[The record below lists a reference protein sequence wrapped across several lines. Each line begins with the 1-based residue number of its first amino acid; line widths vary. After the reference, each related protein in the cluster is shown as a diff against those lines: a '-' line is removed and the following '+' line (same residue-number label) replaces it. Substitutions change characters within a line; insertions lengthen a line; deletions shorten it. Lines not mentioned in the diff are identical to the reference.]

1 MADKDTPI
9 YDKNRMRGTTWV
21 DATRILFNM
30 GSELEEQV
38 DGMDYEGVK
47 QDLADEIINRQNA
60 DTQLGNRITAEQ
72 TAREQADSQLQ
83 TGVNQNKSDI
93 TQIKETI
100 NQIEDNATALGASV
114 AIIQTDVAENKG
126 NIQAN
131 AGKIEVLENE
141 YAGFNSEQI
150 SLRTDLT
157 EVQAD
162 VEGIKTSLVSDV
174 ITKAGSTVGTIIVEL
189 EREDGTKISAQD
201 FNYGKPT
208 SMELLQGSS
217 EGMMKAQF
225 TLSDGTTVQSN
236 DFQVLEQITG
246 DVYITSFTFKN
257 GSSQGKI
264 SAVIGL
270 SDGRTLNA
278 NDFQLPTDPQIQS
291 NITNLLSRMSAVE
304 EKNNQQDSNISALST
319 RMDTAESNIAGN
331 DADIAQLKSEDETIK
346 GDITSLDERVTA
358 IEDTPGVGKFEL
370 GKLGTIMGSSDNGK
384 IGANPDGTG
393 SVNGWDSVATK
404 DELADYLTIVKAEAD
419 YAKKT
424 DVSAIGITTSGNK
437 ATVNGKSAN
446 IVNSIS
452 GRVDENNNLILNV
465 NGVESGGI
473 PLPESENTFNDVSIL
488 TKATTNITFTLQTIG
503 NTTFGLYNVGNVR
516 PSLYDTENYYRST
529 STENTTNVKSGTL
542 GARLVKAT
550 LDLES
555 INRCFNSLSNLGDGA
570 YLVTYYVRGVI
581 NNVNISPFPSIA
593 RISLSNNVVSVLNS
607 TDTCYFLIDSDVI
620 GTLKIDGIDIISVML
635 LKS

>member
-9 YDKNRMRGTTWV
+9 YDKTRMRGTTWV

-38 DGMDYEGVK
+38 DGINIDQVK
-47 QDLADEIINRQNA
+47 QDLADEIVNRQNA

-83 TGVNQNKSDI
+83 NGINQNKSDI

-114 AIIQTDVAENKG
+114 AVIQTDVAENKG

-131 AGKIEVLENE
+131 SGKIEVLENE

-162 VEGIKTSLVSDV
+162 VDGIKTSLVSDV

-291 NITNLLSRMSAVE
+291 NVTNLLSRMSAVE
-304 EKNNQQDSNISALST
+304 AKNNQQDTNISALST

-346 GDITSLDERVTA
+346 GDITSLDARVTA

-384 IGANPDGTG
+384 ISANPDGTG
-393 SVNGWDSVATK
+393 SVNGWDSVAT
-404 DELADYLTIVKAEAD
+404 ADDLSDLQEQVSGIKPTVTVNNEVSPPTITVA
-419 YAKKT
+419 
-424 DVSAIGITTSGNK
+424 
-437 ATVNGKSAN
+437 VNGKSSTAN
-446 IVNSIS
+446 LPSSGDGWETLDLANLPTNFKVGDRIRVSFKAYNASSNVSDWNTTPPEPTIEPSTNSIS
-452 GRVDENNNLILNV
+452 PEIEFECSDSLRSPYIPLSIVTSNNYIKTLTLYNFTTVDSMNNGHLFTLSACNFNGGGKQWMTYRLDTSERITNLIY
-465 NGVESGGI
+465 SM
-473 PLPESENTFNDVSIL
+473 
-488 TKATTNITFTLQTIG
+488 
-503 NTTFGLYNVGNVR
+503 
-516 PSLYDTENYYRST
+516 
-529 STENTTNVKSGTL
+529 
-542 GARLVKAT
+542 
-550 LDLES
+550 
-555 INRCFNSLSNLGDGA
+555 
-570 YLVTYYVRGVI
+570 
-581 NNVNISPFPSIA
+581 
-593 RISLSNNVVSVLNS
+593 
-607 TDTCYFLIDSDVI
+607 
-620 GTLKIDGIDIISVML
+620 KI
-635 LKS
+635 KRA

>member
-9 YDKNRMRGTTWV
+9 YDKTRMRGTTWV

-38 DGMDYEGVK
+38 DGINIDQVK
-47 QDLADEIINRQNA
+47 QDLADEIVNRQNA
-60 DTQLGNRITAEQ
+60 DTQLGNRIDTLGTQ
-72 TAREQADSQLQ
+72 
-83 TGVNQNKSDI
+83 VNQNNSDI

-100 NQIEDNATALGASV
+100 NQIDDNATALGASV
-114 AIIQTDVAENKG
+114 ADIQTDVAENKG

-131 AGKIEVLENE
+131 SGKIEVLENE

-162 VEGIKTSLVSDV
+162 VDGIKTSLVSDV
-174 ITKAGSTVGTIIVEL
+174 ITKAGSTIGTIIVEL

-225 TLSDGTTVQSN
+225 TLSDGTTIQSN

-264 SAVIGL
+264 SADIGL
-270 SDGRTLNA
+270 SDGRTLQA

-291 NITNLLSRMSAVE
+291 NVTNLLSRMSAVE
-304 EKNNQQDSNISALST
+304 TKNNQQDSSISALQTRMTTAEGNISAN
-319 RMDTAESNIAGN
+319 DT
-331 DADIAQLKSEDETIK
+331 DIASLKSADETIK
-346 GDITSLDERVTA
+346 GDIIALDKRVQN
-358 IEDTPGVGKFEL
+358 IEDTPGVGQFGL
-370 GKLGTIMGSSDNGK
+370 GKAGTIVGSSDNGK
-384 IGANPDGTG
+384 ISANPDGTG
-393 SVNGWDSVATK
+393 SVNGWDSVATV
-404 DELADYLTIVKAEAD
+404 DELAVYLKKTDAEST

-424 DVSAIGITTSGNK
+424 DVSGIGITTSGNT
-437 ATVNGKSAN
+437 ATVNGKNAN

-452 GRVDENNNLILNV
+452 GRVDENNNLIVNV
-465 NGVESGGI
+465 NGINSSPIVLPSGSGVELEELDI
-473 PLPESENTFNDVSIL
+473 TNLPTDFKEGDYLI
-488 TKATTNITFTLQTIG
+488 ITFKDFEYSTSYPADW
-503 NTTFGLYNVGNVR
+503 NTGPNTVTDDQIEPVNNNGASCIIRL
-516 PSLYDTENYYRST
+516 SSSSTENYPEIPLKVKCSSSSGGNCT
-529 STENTTNVKSGTL
+529 SMVMYNVEDIGGITSW
-542 GARLVKAT
+542 
-550 LDLES
+550 
-555 INRCFNSLSNLGDGA
+555 NNP
-570 YLVTYYVRGVI
+570 TYY
-581 NNVNISPFPSIA
+581 P
-593 RISLSNNVVSVLNS
+593 RIITLRMFIFNGGGAKFTQIGITKAEFSNWIVSMSRLRVL
-607 TDTCYFLIDSDVI
+607 
-620 GTLKIDGIDIISVML
+620 
-635 LKS
+635 

>member
-9 YDKNRMRGTTWV
+9 YDKTRMRGTTWV

-60 DTQLGNRITAEQ
+60 DTQLGNRIDTLGTQ
-72 TAREQADSQLQ
+72 
-83 TGVNQNKSDI
+83 VNQNKSDI

-100 NQIEDNATALGASV
+100 NQMEDNATALGASV
-114 AIIQTDVAENKG
+114 ADIQSDVAENKG

-131 AGKIEVLENE
+131 SGKIEVLENE

-162 VEGIKTSLVSDV
+162 VDGIKTSLVSDV
-174 ITKAGSTVGTIIVEL
+174 ITKAGSTIGTIIVEL

-225 TLSDGTTVQSN
+225 TLSDGTTIQSN

-270 SDGRTLNA
+270 SDGRTLDA

-291 NITNLLSRMSAVE
+291 NITNLLSRMNAVE
-304 EKNNQQDSNISALST
+304 EKNNQQDTNISALST

-346 GDITSLDERVTA
+346 GDITSLDARVKA

-384 IGANPDGTG
+384 ISANPDGTG
-393 SVNGWDSVATK
+393 SVNGWDSVATV
-404 DELADYLTIVKAEAD
+404 DELADYLKIVEAEAD
-419 YAKKT
+419 YLKKIDAESTYAKKT
-424 DVSAIGITTSGNK
+424 DVSGIGITTSGNT
-437 ATVNGKSAN
+437 ATVNGKNAN

-452 GRVDENNNLILNV
+452 GRVDENNNLIINV

-473 PLPESENTFNDVSIL
+473 PLPDIVEVPVTEISYLKI
-488 TKATTNITFTLQTIG
+488 
-503 NTTFGLYNVGNVR
+503 
-516 PSLYDTENYYRST
+516 TENIEKYLDIVEDGGVQLGITLNDDSYMNILAKDSIVYIKGINLISGGFFSNINGYSCNVVTDEIINYTKNALSKMPDGDYKLVFANILNGFTIRISFGDFVTRVTKSGENINFTNRLRIIDASDT
-529 STENTTNVKSGTL
+529 STDMT
-542 GARLVKAT
+542 
-550 LDLES
+550 
-555 INRCFNSLSNLGDGA
+555 
-570 YLVTYYVRGVI
+570 
-581 NNVNISPFPSIA
+581 IA
-593 RISLSNNVVSVLNS
+593 IVAI
-607 TDTCYFLIDSDVI
+607 C
-620 GTLKIDGIDIISVML
+620 
-635 LKS
+635 

>member
-9 YDKNRMRGTTWV
+9 YDKTRMRGTTWV

-38 DGMDYEGVK
+38 DGISIDQVK

-60 DTQLGNRITAEQ
+60 DTQLGNRIDTLGTQ
-72 TAREQADSQLQ
+72 
-83 TGVNQNKSDI
+83 VNQNKSDI

-114 AIIQTDVAENKG
+114 AVIQTDVAENKG

-270 SDGRTLNA
+270 SDGRTLDA

-291 NITNLLSRMSAVE
+291 NITNLLSRMNAVE
-304 EKNNQQDSNISALST
+304 EKNNQQDTNISALST

-346 GDITSLDERVTA
+346 GDITSLDARVTA

-370 GKLGTIMGSSDNGK
+370 GKLGTIMGSSDSGK
-384 IGANPDGTG
+384 ISANPDGTG

-404 DELADYLTIVKAEAD
+404 DELADYLTIVEAEAD
-419 YAKKT
+419 YLKKTDAESTYAKKS

-473 PLPESENTFNDVSIL
+473 PLPNFVDIPVTEISYLSL
-488 TKATTNITFTLQTIG
+488 TKNIEYISHVDENHGIEFSVNLNEKGYINILSKDSITYIKGIEIESTTFVANVSGFSYPSPSDEIINYTKNALSKLPDGDYKLVFANILNNNLLRISYGGFATNVTKNGNSITFT
-503 NTTFGLYNVGNVR
+503 
-516 PSLYDTENYYRST
+516 S
-529 STENTTNVKSGTL
+529 
-542 GARLVKAT
+542 RLKI
-550 LDLES
+550 
-555 INRCFNSLSNLGDGA
+555 INAL
-570 YLVTYYVRGVI
+570 
-581 NNVNISPFPSIA
+581 
-593 RISLSNNVVSVLNS
+593 LNS
-607 TDTCYFLIDSDVI
+607 KLMKIVI
-620 GTLKIDGIDIISVML
+620 VSII
-635 LKS
+635 

>member
-9 YDKNRMRGTTWV
+9 YDKTRMRGTTWV

-38 DGMDYEGVK
+38 DGKDYEGVK

-60 DTQLGNRITAEQ
+60 DTQLGNRIDALGTQ
-72 TAREQADSQLQ
+72 
-83 TGVNQNKSDI
+83 VNQNKSDI

-100 NQIEDNATALGASV
+100 NQMEDNATALGASV
-114 AIIQTDVAENKG
+114 ADIQTDVSENKG

-131 AGKIEVLENE
+131 SGKIEVLEND

-162 VEGIKTSLVSDV
+162 VDGIKTSFVSDV

-264 SAVIGL
+264 SADIGL
-270 SDGRTLNA
+270 SDGRTLQA

-291 NITNLLSRMSAVE
+291 NITNLLSRMNAVE
-304 EKNNQQDSNISALST
+304 KKNNQQDTNISALST

-346 GDITSLDERVTA
+346 GDITSLDARVTA
-358 IEDTPGVGKFEL
+358 IEDTPGISKFEL

-384 IGANPDGTG
+384 ISANSDGTG
-393 SVNGWDSVATK
+393 SVNGWDSVATV
-404 DELADYLTIVKAEAD
+404 DELADYLTIAEAEAD
-419 YAKKT
+419 YQPKGNYLTSVPIGGAK
-424 DVSAIGITTSGNK
+424 IGGVK
-437 ATVNGKSAN
+437 NG
-446 IVNSIS
+446 
-452 GRVDENNNLILNV
+452 
-465 NGVESGGI
+465 
-473 PLPESENTFNDVSIL
+473 
-488 TKATTNITFTLQTIG
+488 
-503 NTTFGLYNVGNVR
+503 GNV
-516 PSLYDTENYYRST
+516 
-529 STENTTNVKSGTL
+529 
-542 GARLVKAT
+542 
-550 LDLES
+550 
-555 INRCFNSLSNLGDGA
+555 
-570 YLVTYYVRGVI
+570 
-581 NNVNISPFPSIA
+581 
-593 RISLSNNVVSVLNS
+593 
-607 TDTCYFLIDSDVI
+607 VI
-620 GTLKIDGIDIISVML
+620 GTDGTMNTNSKEWEELDITNLPTDFKIGDTLILDFKIRYSSINQSNPEESHIVALTLKQDLGGTQKCNNILTGFPSQTSVSFIYLEAFPNYHDLNTKGGTIKISQVNLRFDSIATSIDKIITYSSKYYPISEISTILNKMYRI
-635 LKS
+635 KG

>member
-9 YDKNRMRGTTWV
+9 YDKTRMRGTTWV

-38 DGMDYEGVK
+38 DGINVDQIK

-60 DTQLGNRITAEQ
+60 DTQLGNRIDTLGTQ
-72 TAREQADSQLQ
+72 
-83 TGVNQNKSDI
+83 VNQNKSDI

-114 AIIQTDVAENKG
+114 AVIQTDVAENKG

-157 EVQAD
+157 EVQAG

-225 TLSDGTTVQSN
+225 TLSDGSTVQSN

-270 SDGRTLNA
+270 SDGRTLDA

-291 NITNLLSRMSAVE
+291 NITNLLSRMNAVE
-304 EKNNQQDSNISALST
+304 EKNNQQDTNISALST

-346 GDITSLDERVTA
+346 GDITSLDARVKA

-384 IGANPDGTG
+384 INANPDGTG

-404 DELADYLTIVKAEAD
+404 DELADYLKKTDAEST
-419 YAKKT
+419 YAKKS

-473 PLPESENTFNDVSIL
+473 PLPESVDVPIIEATPLITTQQIALTSTNTKSIKG
-488 TKATTNITFTLQTIG
+488 TKISFLSITGNITNLLCSNALLYKKDAKLLSISNISTISLRYIDGTTPELDSYIADKLKDMEDGDYKIVISNLIYTDETLYIPD
-503 NTTFGLYNVGNVR
+503 N
-516 PSLYDTENYYRST
+516 EEYYMSIT
-529 STENTTNVKSGTL
+529 KSGDTISKTQTNPPIVDFTSD
-542 GARLVKAT
+542 AHIPKDSRLI
-550 LDLES
+550 LS
-555 INRCFNSLSNLGDGA
+555 YIRC
-570 YLVTYYVRGVI
+570 
-581 NNVNISPFPSIA
+581 
-593 RISLSNNVVSVLNS
+593 
-607 TDTCYFLIDSDVI
+607 
-620 GTLKIDGIDIISVML
+620 
-635 LKS
+635 

>member
-9 YDKNRMRGTTWV
+9 YDKTRMRGTTWV

-83 TGVNQNKSDI
+83 NGINQNKSDI

-114 AIIQTDVAENKG
+114 AVIQNDVAENKG

-131 AGKIEVLENE
+131 SGKIEVLENE

-162 VEGIKTSLVSDV
+162 VDGIKTSLVSDV
-174 ITKAGSTVGTIIVEL
+174 ITKSGSTVGTIIVEL

-225 TLSDGTTVQSN
+225 TLSDGTTIQSN

-270 SDGRTLNA
+270 SDGRTLDA

-291 NITNLLSRMSAVE
+291 NITNLLSRMNAVE
-304 EKNNQQDSNISALST
+304 EKNNQQDTNISALST

-346 GDITSLDERVTA
+346 GDITSLDTRVTA

-384 IGANPDGTG
+384 IGANSDGTG
-393 SVNGWDSVATK
+393 SVNGWDSVATVDDLTEIQSDIQETSDK
-404 DELADYLTIVKAEAD
+404 LTEIQSDLQEQITGIKPTVTVNDTADPPTITVA
-419 YAKKT
+419 
-424 DVSAIGITTSGNK
+424 
-437 ATVNGKSAN
+437 VNGKSSTAN
-446 IVNSIS
+446 LPSSEGGGWKRYTIDNLPTDFSATSIVIFEMIAQMRLRSPRPTSWNDPI
-452 GRVDENNNLILNV
+452 
-465 NGVESGGI
+465 
-473 PLPESENTFNDVSIL
+473 TFNLETAPASSMRTTSIM
-488 TKATTNITFTLQTIG
+488 KFNSGSDGATTPIVYTNEGSIVAIGTIEISAT
-503 NTTFGLYNVGNVR
+503 N
-516 PSLYDTENYYRST
+516 PSNLNDKDST
-529 STENTTNVKSGTL
+529 SQ
-542 GARLVKAT
+542 
-550 LDLES
+550 
-555 INRCFNSLSNLGDGA
+555 
-570 YLVTYYVRGVI
+570 
-581 NNVNISPFPSIA
+581 
-593 RISLSNNVVSVLNS
+593 
-607 TDTCYFLIDSDVI
+607 I
-620 GTLKIDGIDIISVML
+620 GTLVASVFNGGGGSQKSVTLTRSNISNYITAIWRYED
-635 LKS
+635 S

>member
-9 YDKNRMRGTTWV
+9 YDKTRMRGTTWV

-38 DGMDYEGVK
+38 DGISIDQVK

-60 DTQLGNRITAEQ
+60 DTQLGNRIDTLGTQ
-72 TAREQADSQLQ
+72 
-83 TGVNQNKSDI
+83 VNQNKSDI

-100 NQIEDNATALGASV
+100 NQMEDNATALGASV

-162 VEGIKTSLVSDV
+162 VDGIKTSLISDV

-189 EREDGTKISAQD
+189 EKEDGTKISAQD

-291 NITNLLSRMSAVE
+291 NITDLLSRMNAVE
-304 EKNNQQDSNISALST
+304 EKNNQQDTNISALST

-346 GDITSLDERVTA
+346 GDITSLDSRVTA

-384 IGANPDGTG
+384 IGANADGTG
-393 SVNGWDSVATK
+393 SVNGWDSVASADDLSDLQEQVTK
-404 DELADYLTIVKAEAD
+404 LKLT
-419 YAKKT
+419 
-424 DVSAIGITTSGNK
+424 SSGN
-437 ATVNGKSAN
+437 TMSINGTNAP

-452 GRVDENNNLILNV
+452 GSVINGNLKISV
-465 NGVESGGI
+465 NGIESVDI

-488 TKATTNITFTLQTIG
+488 TKATTNITYTLQTIG
-503 NTTFGLYNVGNVR
+503 NTTFGVGRIGQNVR

-529 STENTTNVKSGTL
+529 SAINTSFVESGTL
-542 GARLVKAT
+542 NGRLVKAT

-555 INRCFNSLSNLGDGA
+555 INRCFNSLSNLGDGV
-570 YLVTYYVRGVI
+570 YLVTYYVRGKI
-581 NNVNISPFPSIA
+581 NIVNISPFPSIA
-593 RISLSNNVVSVLNS
+593 RISVSNNVVSVLES
-607 TDTCYFLIDSDVI
+607 TDTCYYLISTAAN
-620 GTLKIDGIDIISVML
+620 GTLTIEGIDIISVML
-635 LKS
+635 LKA

>member
-9 YDKNRMRGTTWV
+9 YDKTRMRGTTWV

-47 QDLADEIINRQNA
+47 QDLADEIVNRQNA

-83 TGVNQNKSDI
+83 NGINQNKSDI

-114 AIIQTDVAENKG
+114 ADIQTDVSENKG

-131 AGKIEVLENE
+131 SGKIEVLENE

-162 VEGIKTSLVSDV
+162 VDGIKTSLVSDV

-189 EREDGTKISAQD
+189 ERENGTKISAQD

-225 TLSDGTTVQSN
+225 TLSDGTTIQSN

-291 NITNLLSRMSAVE
+291 NITNLLSRMNAVE
-304 EKNNQQDSNISALST
+304 EKNNQQDTNISALST

-346 GDITSLDERVTA
+346 GDITSLDARVTA

-384 IGANPDGTG
+384 ISANPDGTG
-393 SVNGWDSVATK
+393 SVNGWDSVAT
-404 DELADYLTIVKAEAD
+404 V
-419 YAKKT
+419 T
-424 DVSAIGITTSGNK
+424 DVSGIGITTRGNI
-437 ATVNGKSAN
+437 ATVNGKNAN
-446 IVNSIS
+446 IVNSVTGSVSDGKLTI
-452 GRVDENNNLILNV
+452 GV
-465 NGVESGGI
+465 NGKNSSPITI
-473 PLPESENTFNDVSIL
+473 PTGAYIENIDV
-488 TKATTNITFTLQTIG
+488 TNIPTDFEEGDYLIITFKEFVISKSLSSNWGAIPNNVTSSQIKPGNRIGASCIIRIPSTINFPNVSLEVTYSPSVQTTIG
-503 NTTFGLYNVGNVR
+503 SMVMYNIYSVGALTSWNDPNYSSSIIVLKMFNFNAGGAKFTDIGI
-516 PSLYDTENYYRST
+516 SKTEFSNWIVSMYRIR
-529 STENTTNVKSGTL
+529 V
-542 GARLVKAT
+542 
-550 LDLES
+550 
-555 INRCFNSLSNLGDGA
+555 
-570 YLVTYYVRGVI
+570 
-581 NNVNISPFPSIA
+581 
-593 RISLSNNVVSVLNS
+593 
-607 TDTCYFLIDSDVI
+607 
-620 GTLKIDGIDIISVML
+620 
-635 LKS
+635 

>member
-9 YDKNRMRGTTWV
+9 YDKTRMRGTTWV

-38 DGMDYEGVK
+38 DGTSIDQVK
-47 QDLADEIINRQNA
+47 QDLAVEIINRQNA

-114 AIIQTDVAENKG
+114 AVIQTDVAENKG

-291 NITNLLSRMSAVE
+291 NITDLLSRMNAVE
-304 EKNNQQDSNISALST
+304 EKNNQQDTNISALST

-370 GKLGTIMGSSDNGK
+370 GKLGTIMGSSDDGK

-393 SVNGWDSVATK
+393 SVNGWDSLASADDLSDLQEQVSGIKPTVTVNDSVSPPTISVAVNGTK
-404 DELADYLTIVKAEAD
+404 STANLPSITGNTIEIIKIDRPKIAPIYFNVTAMEHGAVQALYVEEDSAYIYNTVVGSVDGDNLINIFNNATGGEYFVCGFTNISYNYSSDVNIPKELIISNFKQIIMNIKTGTYTIRFGIVDESKTMVITDKITINVTMNDNIPNCTIPATSVKI
-419 YAKKT
+419 Y
-424 DVSAIGITTSGNK
+424 SNGNISGNTRTK
-437 ATVNGKSAN
+437 MLPQ
-446 IVNSIS
+446 SI
-452 GRVDENNNLILNV
+452 
-465 NGVESGGI
+465 
-473 PLPESENTFNDVSIL
+473 
-488 TKATTNITFTLQTIG
+488 
-503 NTTFGLYNVGNVR
+503 
-516 PSLYDTENYYRST
+516 
-529 STENTTNVKSGTL
+529 
-542 GARLVKAT
+542 
-550 LDLES
+550 
-555 INRCFNSLSNLGDGA
+555 
-570 YLVTYYVRGVI
+570 TYMR
-581 NNVNISPFPSIA
+581 
-593 RISLSNNVVSVLNS
+593 
-607 TDTCYFLIDSDVI
+607 
-620 GTLKIDGIDIISVML
+620 
-635 LKS
+635 

>member
-9 YDKNRMRGTTWV
+9 YDKNRMCGTTWV

-38 DGMDYEGVK
+38 DGININQVK
-47 QDLADEIINRQNA
+47 QDLADEITDRQNA

-83 TGVNQNKSDI
+83 TGVNQNKTDI
-93 TQIKETI
+93 TQIKKTI

-114 AIIQTDVAENKG
+114 AELQTDVAENKG

-162 VEGIKTSLVSDV
+162 VDGIKTSLVSDV
-174 ITKAGSTVGTIIVEL
+174 ITKAGSTIGTIIVEI
-189 EREDGTKISAQD
+189 EKEDGTKISAQD

-291 NITNLLSRMSAVE
+291 NVTDLLSRMSAVE

-331 DADIAQLKSEDETIK
+331 DDDIAQLKSEDETIK
-346 GDITSLDERVTA
+346 GDITSLDARVTA
-358 IEDTPGVGKFEL
+358 IEDTPGVGKFGL

-384 IGANPDGTG
+384 INANPDGTG
-393 SVNGWDSVATK
+393 SVNGWDLVATK
-404 DELADYLTIVKAEAD
+404 DELDDYLTIVKAEST
-419 YAKKT
+419 YQPKGNYLT
-424 DVSAIGITTSGNK
+424 SIPIGGNEIGGVK
-437 ATVNGKSAN
+437 NG
-446 IVNSIS
+446 
-452 GRVDENNNLILNV
+452 
-465 NGVESGGI
+465 
-473 PLPESENTFNDVSIL
+473 
-488 TKATTNITFTLQTIG
+488 
-503 NTTFGLYNVGNVR
+503 GNVVIET
-516 PSLYDTENYYRST
+516 DGTM
-529 STENTTNVKSGTL
+529 NTNSKEWEE
-542 GARLVKAT
+542 
-550 LDLES
+550 LD
-555 INRCFNSLSNLGDGA
+555 LSNLPTDFKIGDTLILDFKIR
-570 YLVTYYVRGVI
+570 YSNI
-581 NNVNISPFPSIA
+581 NMTDPEESHIVALTLKAENGYQNCNNIITTWPSNTMINFIIMEQFPSYKILNTKTGTIKISKVYLRFDSVA
-593 RISLSNNVVSVLNS
+593 TSIDKIINYTYKNYDISEISTILNKMYRIK
-607 TDTCYFLIDSDVI
+607 
-620 GTLKIDGIDIISVML
+620 G
-635 LKS
+635 

>member
-9 YDKNRMRGTTWV
+9 YDKTRMRGTTWV

-72 TAREQADSQLQ
+72 TAREQADSQLG
-83 TGVNQNKSDI
+83 TLIQNEKTARENADTQIGNDI
-93 TQIKETI
+93 TQIKATI
-100 NQIEDNATALGASV
+100 QDIEDNATALGASV
-114 AIIQTDVAENKG
+114 AVIQNDVAENKG

-131 AGKIEVLENE
+131 SGKIEVLENE

-157 EVQAD
+157 EVQANVD
-162 VEGIKTSLVSDV
+162 GIKTSLVSDV

-189 EREDGTKISAQD
+189 ERENGTKISAQD

-225 TLSDGTTVQSN
+225 TLSDGTTIQSN

-264 SAVIGL
+264 SADIGL
-270 SDGRTLNA
+270 SDGRTLQA

-291 NITNLLSRMSAVE
+291 NVTNLLSRMSAVE
-304 EKNNQQDSNISALST
+304 TKNNQQDSSISALQTRMTTAEGNISAN
-319 RMDTAESNIAGN
+319 DT
-331 DADIAQLKSEDETIK
+331 DIASLKSADETIK
-346 GDITSLDERVTA
+346 GDITSLDARVTA
-358 IEDTPGVGKFEL
+358 IEDTPGISKFEL

-384 IGANPDGTG
+384 ISANPDGTG
-393 SVNGWDSVATK
+393 SVNGWDSVATV
-404 DELADYLTIVKAEAD
+404 DELAEIQSDIQETSDKLTAIQSELQEQITNIKPTVTVND
-419 YAKKT
+419 S
-424 DVSAIGITTSGNK
+424 VSPPTISVE
-437 ATVNGKSAN
+437 VNGKSSMAN
-446 IVNSIS
+446 LPKSSSIS
-452 GRVDENNNLILNV
+452 VLSSTNKDEIK
-465 NGVESGGI
+465 E
-473 PLPESENTFNDVSIL
+473 FM
-488 TKATTNITFTLQTIG
+488 TNHPNFIIGITF
-503 NTTFGLYNVGNVR
+503 
-516 PSLYDTENYYRST
+516 
-529 STENTTNVKSGTL
+529 
-542 GARLVKAT
+542 
-550 LDLES
+550 ES
-555 INRCFNSLSNLGDGA
+555 INNSQIYFSGVSIGDICQIVGCGISSELDYTFRQMCYSGANFEIYGTKSNGTSYTTIVDTISRAKIIALG
-570 YLVTYYVRGVI
+570 
-581 NNVNISPFPSIA
+581 
-593 RISLSNNVVSVLNS
+593 
-607 TDTCYFLIDSDVI
+607 
-620 GTLKIDGIDIISVML
+620 
-635 LKS
+635 

>member
-38 DGMDYEGVK
+38 DGISIDQVK

-72 TAREQADSQLQ
+72 TAREQSDSQLQ
-83 TGVNQNKSDI
+83 TGINQNKSDI

-291 NITNLLSRMSAVE
+291 NITDLLSRMNAVE
-304 EKNNQQDSNISALST
+304 EKNNQQDTKISALST

-384 IGANPDGTG
+384 INANPDGTG
-393 SVNGWDSVATK
+393 SVNGWDSVATV
-404 DELADYLTIVKAEAD
+404 DELTEIRSDIQETSDKLTEIQSDLQEQI
-419 YAKKT
+419 T
-424 DVSAIGITTSGNK
+424 DIKPTV
-437 ATVNGKSAN
+437 TVNDS
-446 IVNSIS
+446 VSPPTIS
-452 GRVDENNNLILNV
+452 VAV
-465 NGVESGGI
+465 NGTSSTANLPASRGGGPFSDYEEIDLDNVPTDFSDGDELLIIFRKIVTSFVEPYINYMPVGHLIHIILSEEIQNPNFPIGAYSVTPNRDTFGESTGTCI
-473 PLPESENTFNDVSIL
+473 STISAASLWNDTSRGMLTLNYMGNDLPTYV
-488 TKATTNITFTLQTIG
+488 TRTNI
-503 NTTFGLYNVGNVR
+503 
-516 PSLYDTENYYRST
+516 
-529 STENTTNVKSGTL
+529 K
-542 GARLVKAT
+542 
-550 LDLES
+550 
-555 INRCFNSLSNLGDGA
+555 
-570 YLVTYYVRGVI
+570 
-581 NNVNISPFPSIA
+581 
-593 RISLSNNVVSVLNS
+593 
-607 TDTCYFLIDSDVI
+607 DVI
-620 GTLKIDGIDIISVML
+620 HSMWRKKNTN
-635 LKS
+635 

>member
-9 YDKNRMRGTTWV
+9 YDKTRMRGTTWV

-60 DTQLGNRITAEQ
+60 DTQLGNRIDTLGTQ
-72 TAREQADSQLQ
+72 
-83 TGVNQNKSDI
+83 VNQNKSDI

-100 NQIEDNATALGASV
+100 NQMEDNATALGASV
-114 AIIQTDVAENKG
+114 AVIQTDVAENKG

-174 ITKAGSTVGTIIVEL
+174 ITKAGSTVGTILVEL

-331 DADIAQLKSEDETIK
+331 DADIAQLKSEDENIK
-346 GDITSLDERVTA
+346 GDITSLDARVKA

-384 IGANPDGTG
+384 ISANPDGTG
-393 SVNGWDSVATK
+393 SVNGWDSVVKA
-404 DELADYLTIVKAEAD
+404 DELADYITIDEAEAD
-419 YAKKT
+419 YLKKT
-424 DVSAIGITTSGNK
+424 DAQNSYQPKGNYLTTIPIGGTEIGGVKNGGNVTIESDGTMNASSGGSKQIVSFTSLSDFCNYMTST
-437 ATVNGKSAN
+437 ATDG
-446 IVNSIS
+446 
-452 GRVDENNNLILNV
+452 DLFILNV
-465 NGVESGGI
+465 KEINDSWRIRSAGIFGNKNYIYPNGIFHNSPGDYPLTYSGIGI
-473 PLPESENTFNDVSIL
+473 VS
-488 TKATTNITFTLQTIG
+488 ATTITFSYINPDTKQSTRLLVNSG
-503 NTTFGLYNVGNVR
+503 N
-516 PSLYDTENYYRST
+516 
-529 STENTTNVKSGTL
+529 
-542 GARLVKAT
+542 
-550 LDLES
+550 S
-555 INRCFNSLSNLGDGA
+555 IIEYA
-570 YLVTYYVRGVI
+570 
-581 NNVNISPFPSIA
+581 
-593 RISLSNNVVSVLNS
+593 
-607 TDTCYFLIDSDVI
+607 
-620 GTLKIDGIDIISVML
+620 KIIHFT
-635 LKS
+635 

>member
-9 YDKNRMRGTTWV
+9 YDKTRMRGTTWV

-47 QDLADEIINRQNA
+47 QDLADEISNRQNA

-72 TAREQADSQLQ
+72 MAREQADSQLQ
-83 TGVNQNKSDI
+83 NGINQNKSDI
-93 TQIKETI
+93 TQINETI

-114 AIIQTDVAENKG
+114 VVIQTDVAENKG

-131 AGKIEVLENE
+131 SGKIEVLENE

-150 SLRTDLT
+150 SLRTGLT

-162 VEGIKTSLVSDV
+162 VDGIKTSLVSDV

-225 TLSDGTTVQSN
+225 TLSDGTTIQSN

-270 SDGRTLNA
+270 SDGRTLDA

-291 NITNLLSRMSAVE
+291 NITNLLSRMNSVE
-304 EKNNQQDSNISALST
+304 KKNNQQDTDISALKT

-346 GDITSLDERVTA
+346 GDITSLDARVTA

-384 IGANPDGTG
+384 ISANPDGTG
-393 SVNGWDSVATK
+393 SVNGWDSVATV
-404 DELADYLTIVKAEAD
+404 DELADYLKKTDAEST

-424 DVSAIGITTSGNK
+424 DVSGIGITTRGNT
-437 ATVNGKSAN
+437 ATVNGKNAN

-452 GRVDENNNLILNV
+452 GRVDENNNLIINV
-465 NGVESGGI
+465 NGINSSPIVIPSGSGVELEELDITNLPTDFKEGDYLIITFKEFEFSRKFPADWNTEPTTVTYDQIEPGTRNGTSCIIRLSSATNYLEI
-473 PLPESENTFNDVSIL
+473 PLQVRCSPSTGGKLTSMIMYTVDHVGVITSWNNPNYSSHIISLNMFNFNGGGAIFTDFGI
-488 TKATTNITFTLQTIG
+488 TKAEFSNWI
-503 NTTFGLYNVGNVR
+503 V
-516 PSLYDTENYYRST
+516 SMYRIR
-529 STENTTNVKSGTL
+529 V
-542 GARLVKAT
+542 
-550 LDLES
+550 
-555 INRCFNSLSNLGDGA
+555 
-570 YLVTYYVRGVI
+570 
-581 NNVNISPFPSIA
+581 
-593 RISLSNNVVSVLNS
+593 
-607 TDTCYFLIDSDVI
+607 
-620 GTLKIDGIDIISVML
+620 
-635 LKS
+635 

>member
-9 YDKNRMRGTTWV
+9 YDKTRMRGTTWV

-47 QDLADEIINRQNA
+47 QDLTDEIINRQNA
-60 DTQLGNRITAEQ
+60 DTQLGNRIDTLGTQ
-72 TAREQADSQLQ
+72 
-83 TGVNQNKSDI
+83 VNQNKSDI

-100 NQIEDNATALGASV
+100 NQIDDNATALGASV
-114 AIIQTDVAENKG
+114 ADIQTDVAENKG

-131 AGKIEVLENE
+131 SGKIEILENE

-162 VEGIKTSLVSDV
+162 VDGIKTSLVSDV

-225 TLSDGTTVQSN
+225 TLSDGSTIQSN

-291 NITNLLSRMSAVE
+291 NITNLLSRMNAVE
-304 EKNNQQDSNISALST
+304 EKNNQQDTNISALST

-346 GDITSLDERVTA
+346 GDITSLDARVTA

-384 IGANPDGTG
+384 ISANSDGTG
-393 SVNGWDSVATK
+393 SVNGWDSVATV
-404 DELADYLTIVKAEAD
+404 DDLTEIQSDIQETSNKLTEIQSD
-419 YAKKT
+419 LQEQIT
-424 DVSAIGITTSGNK
+424 AIQPTVTVNDTANPPTITV
-437 ATVNGKSAN
+437 AVNGKSSIAN
-446 IVNSIS
+446 LPSNGATISLLNVADNTINNATIRSWIQAHPNSILFIS
-452 GRVDENNNLILNV
+452 GYVSGQNSGYTKIAIYTKPLSSDPENKIDTPGTYYLCWGEIWISSSASNQTVSRLYDNGSAYFAFIPDFNSGYQLSTMSGSGFCINV
-465 NGVESGGI
+465 N
-473 PLPESENTFNDVSIL
+473 
-488 TKATTNITFTLQTIG
+488 
-503 NTTFGLYNVGNVR
+503 
-516 PSLYDTENYYRST
+516 TE
-529 STENTTNVKSGTL
+529 
-542 GARLVKAT
+542 
-550 LDLES
+550 
-555 INRCFNSLSNLGDGA
+555 
-570 YLVTYYVRGVI
+570 
-581 NNVNISPFPSIA
+581 
-593 RISLSNNVVSVLNS
+593 
-607 TDTCYFLIDSDVI
+607 
-620 GTLKIDGIDIISVML
+620 
-635 LKS
+635 